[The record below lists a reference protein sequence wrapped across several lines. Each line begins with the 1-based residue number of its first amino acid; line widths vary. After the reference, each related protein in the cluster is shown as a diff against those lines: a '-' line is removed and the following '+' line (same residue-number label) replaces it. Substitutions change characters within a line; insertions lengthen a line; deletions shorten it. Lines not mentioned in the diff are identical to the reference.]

1 MKNQLLA
8 EQQKSKEESL
18 MALQN
23 ANEDKRRTINEFQM
37 RIQDLTTQLQRLE
50 AKNQED
56 ILEQKLQLE
65 KDHLNQIN
73 ELKGRHMEDI
83 RGQQLAY
90 NTHLDTIR
98 ADHERALVL
107 ETEKQHIQNQ
117 SNLGKNKGKKEN
129 LRIKNEFVL

>member
-1 MKNQLLA
+1 MKNQLLL

-37 RIQDLTTQLQRLE
+37 RIQDLTTQIQRLE
-50 AKNQED
+50 SKNQEV

-65 KDHLNQIN
+65 KEHIVQIN
-73 ELKGRHMEDI
+73 DLKSRHMEDI

-98 ADHERALVL
+98 VDHERALNL
-107 ETEKQHIQNQ
+107 ENEKQNIQNQ
-117 SNLGKNKGKKEN
+117 ANLGKIKKD
-129 LRIKNEFVL
+129 F